1 MNTIVNEKVITKK
14 RGNKRWF
21 VVFLLLI
28 GGIVNYLD
36 RASLSIAA
44 PDMMKELELSNTDIG
59 LLGSVFALIYA
70 LCQLPAGWLV
80 DRFGP
85 KKCTVGPSAYG
96 AVPPC
101 LPVLVAVW

>member
-1 MNTIVNEKVITKK
+1 MNTIVNERAVAKK

-21 VVFLLLI
+21 VVFMLLV
-28 GGIVNYLD
+28 GGIINYLD

-44 PDMMKELELSNTDIG
+44 PDMMKDLNLSNTDIG

-70 LCQLPAGWLV
+70 LCQLPAGFLV

-85 KKCTVGPSAYG
+85 KKVYG
-96 AVPPC
+96 WAIALWSGATIWSP
-101 LPVLVAVW
+101 